1 MIQGYVHID
10 WVTIQAIYYRRQGL
24 NKRLYNIKR
33 WRRKFIEILT
43 EYGKECWKM
52 RNEAIHGTTVK
63 EGRELRLERL
73 RKQVEEIYKKR
84 RTIKG
89 EDAKRLFAIPMKK
102 RMKFGIQALT
112 LWVGK
117 AEEVLKLN
125 REQADKYTIHRW
137 LECR

>member
-1 MIQGYVHID
+1 MTELRTKEYRKVLEGQEKIGWKEMIQGYVHID

-89 EDAKRLFAIPMKK
+89 ED
-102 RMKFGIQALT
+102 
-112 LWVGK
+112 V
-117 AEEVLKLN
+117 
-125 REQADKYTIHRW
+125 
-137 LECR
+137 